1 MDNTFELPHELL
13 HFNSVSDIIYYIN
26 YIKRKDETS
35 ANNLPIHICINKI
48 NNRLVFKLKDGY
60 KLKLQIIPEYKKNQK
75 RQNKE
80 WRKCT
85 VF

>member
-1 MDNTFELPHELL
+1 MDDTFELPHELL

-26 YIKRKDETS
+26 YIIRKDETS

-60 KLKLQIIPEYKKNQK
+60 KLKLQIIPEYKKKQK
-75 RQNKE
+75 RQNK
-80 WRKCT
+80 
-85 VF
+85 